1 MPMRYYFNLIN
12 HTERILDDTGIEV
25 STLEQ
30 AQVQALR
37 AVQEMRDE
45 GGDSAEWDDW
55 RLEVSDAAGAV
66 AFSVSLGG
74 RLH

>member
-1 MPMRYYFNLIN
+1 MRYHFNLIN
-12 HTERILDDTGIEV
+12 HTERILDDIGIEV

-30 AQVQALR
+30 AQAQALK
-37 AVQEMRDE
+37 AVQEMRAE
-45 GGDSAEWDDW
+45 GEDSAEWDEW

-66 AFSVSLGG
+66 AFSVSLSG

>member
-12 HTERILDDTGIEV
+12 HTERILDDIGIEV

-30 AQVQALR
+30 AHAQALK
-37 AVQEMRDE
+37 AVQEMRAE
-45 GGDSAEWDDW
+45 GDDSAEWDDW
-55 RLEVSDAAGAV
+55 RLEVSNAAGAV
-66 AFSVSLGG
+66 AFSVSLGD

>member
-30 AQVQALR
+30 AQAQALK
-37 AVQEMRDE
+37 AVQEMRAE
-45 GGDSAEWDDW
+45 GEDSAEWDEW

-66 AFSVSLGG
+66 AFSVRLGG

>member
-25 STLEQ
+25 STPEQ
-30 AQVQALR
+30 AQAQALK
-37 AVQEMRDE
+37 AVQEMRAE
-45 GGDSAEWDDW
+45 GEDSAEWNDW

-66 AFSVSLGG
+66 AFCVSLGG

>member
-25 STLEQ
+25 ATPEQ
-30 AQVQALR
+30 AHAQALK
-37 AVQEMRDE
+37 AVQEMRAE
-45 GGDSAEWDDW
+45 GEDSAEWDDW

-66 AFSVSLGG
+66 AFSVSLAG

>member
-25 STLEQ
+25 STPEQ
-30 AQVQALR
+30 AQALK
-37 AVQEMRDE
+37 AVQEMRAE
-45 GGDSAEWDDW
+45 GEDSTEWNDW

>member
-1 MPMRYYFNLIN
+1 MRYYFNLIN

-25 STLEQ
+25 STPEQ
-30 AQVQALR
+30 AQAQALK

-45 GGDSAEWDDW
+45 GEDSAEWDDW
-55 RLEVSDAAGAV
+55 RLEVTDAAGAV
-66 AFSVSLGG
+66 AFSVSLSD